1 MNQTSKLPQAANA
14 AALRIA
20 VITAQWHA
28 DIVAQAHAGLLA
40 ELQLIHDSHHD
51 GPLQVQ
57 RFEVPGAFE
66 MPLHAQSLAAS
77 GCFDAI
83 VACALVVDGGIYRHD
98 FVAAAV
104 VDGLMRVQLDSGV
117 PVLSVSLT
125 PKDFHEH
132 EDHRRFYSEHFVKK
146 GAEAARACVS
156 AVRGLRA
163 IEALA
168 RTCPTPGRPG

>member
-1 MNQTSKLPQAANA
+1 MNQTSKTSQAADA
-14 AALRIA
+14 PALRIA

-28 DIVAQAHAGLLA
+28 DIVSRAHAGLLA
-40 ELQLIHDSHHD
+40 ELDRVHDSHHD

-66 MPLHAQSLAAS
+66 MPLHAQRLAAT
-77 GCFDAI
+77 GRFDAI

-132 EDHRRFYSEHFVKK
+132 ADHRSFYTEHFVKK
-146 GAEAARACVS
+146 GAEAARACVA

-163 IEALA
+163 IDAMA
-168 RTCPTPGRPG
+168 APTPLAQAA